1 MNALRHAPLGLP
13 LALSLTLLSLALLAG
28 CKEKSTT
35 AQGQGGNRPPEV
47 AIVTIAPERVVFANE
62 LPGRVEATRVAQVR
76 ARVAG
81 IVEKRVFREGSDV
94 KAGDVLFRIDP
105 APFEA
110 AYSSTL
116 AGLARAEA
124 NLAQA
129 NLKVERFKPLVQS
142 TAISRQEYDDA
153 LTAQKQAQADVAT
166 AKAARDTAKLNLG
179 YATVTAPISGRIGRA
194 LVTEGA
200 LVGQNEATPMAL
212 IQQMDP
218 VYVTM
223 TQSSAELSRLQRALE
238 SGQLKA
244 VGKDAAQVTLV
255 DESGQPYGKPG
266 KLLFSEMN
274 VDEATGSVI
283 LRAEFPNPE
292 RRLLPGMYARA
303 RLEQG
308 VNEQAIT
315 VPQQA
320 VQRTAT
326 GASVLLVDAEG
337 KVAAQ
342 PIKTSR
348 AQGNVWVVSDGL
360 KAGDRVIV
368 EGLQKA
374 KPGEPVNTVPWKSTA
389 TAANPAAHASPA
401 KAVPAPVTQSA
412 AKS

>member
-1 MNALRHAPLGLP
+1 MNALRHAPLGLVGLL
-13 LALSLTLLSLALLAG
+13 LALSLALLSG
-28 CKEKSTT
+28 CKEKAAK
-35 AQGQGGNRPPEV
+35 AQGQGGNAPPEV

-81 IVEKRVFREGSDV
+81 IVEKRMFREGSDV

-142 TAISRQEYDDA
+142 SAISRQEYDDA
-153 LTAQKQAQADVAT
+153 LTTQKQAQADVAT

-179 YATVTAPISGRIGRA
+179 YATVTAPIAGRIGRA

-223 TQSSAELSRLQRALE
+223 TQSSAELTRLQRSLE

-283 LRAEFPNPE
+283 LRAQFPNPD

-320 VQRTAT
+320 VQRTVT
-326 GASVLLVDAEG
+326 GASVLLVNAEG

-348 AQGNVWVVSDGL
+348 AQGNGWVVSDGL

-374 KPGEPVNTVPWKSTA
+374 KPGEPVKTVPWKSSA
-389 TAANPAAHASPA
+389 SDANPAPEASPA
-401 KAVPAPVTQSA
+401 KAVPAPVSQSA